1 MQRTLGL
8 PFKRRALLPV
18 FVRSS
23 LCRAAKGPLAA
34 SSSETESTMSK
45 LDEPE
50 TSNLFLTVPLPK
62 RMSPALA
69 ASLQFGVE
77 QAIGVP
83 RR

>member
-1 MQRTLGL
+1 
-8 PFKRRALLPV
+8 
-18 FVRSS
+18 
-23 LCRAAKGPLAA
+23 
-34 SSSETESTMSK
+34 MSK